1 MFFEKEELLFHIVDV
16 WEIDQR
22 QIRIF
27 NSGRNVNALSFRFH
41 ADAKLKT
48 DTAEYHLS
56 DNAVCFVPAHLNY
69 TRISQEDR
77 LIVVHFETVD
87 FAASKIEHFT
97 PANPHPM
104 AVLFR
109 RIYELWRKKEAG
121 YKHECAALFSQIL
134 ALCHK
139 ECLTAPSHTSKIQK
153 SVDYLLSHYKNGDL
167 TVGEIAEQSFMSE
180 VYFRRLFKEEYG
192 TSPQKYIAKLRI
204 QNALALISSG
214 YYSLGEVALLSGFGD
229 YKYFSVEFKKAV
241 GVSPST
247 YAKHP
252 VYIP

>member
-1 MFFEKEELLFHIVDV
+1 MIGLGKWACSVDTMFFSGDVVLNVVD
-16 WEIDQR
+16 
-22 QIRIF
+22 
-27 NSGRNVNALSFRFH
+27 
-41 ADAKLKT
+41 
-48 DTAEYHLS
+48 
-56 DNAVCFVPAHLNY
+56 
-69 TRISQEDR
+69 
-77 LIVVHFETVD
+77 
-87 FAASKIEHFT
+87 
-97 PANPHPM
+97 
-104 AVLFR
+104 
-109 RIYELWRKKEAG
+109 
-121 YKHECAALFSQIL
+121 
-134 ALCHK
+134 
-139 ECLTAPSHTSKIQK
+139 
-153 SVDYLLSHYKNGDL
+153 KNGEYDF
-167 TVGEIAEQSFMSE
+167 EIELSISEVAKRSFVSE